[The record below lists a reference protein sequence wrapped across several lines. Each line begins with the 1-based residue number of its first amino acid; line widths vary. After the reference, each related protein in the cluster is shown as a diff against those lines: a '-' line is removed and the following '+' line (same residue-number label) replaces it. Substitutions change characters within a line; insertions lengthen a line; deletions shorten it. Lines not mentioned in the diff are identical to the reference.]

1 MGSRPLP
8 EATLQA
14 VEQALRD
21 ACGITLSE
29 GLRTTLSDALLRACR
44 ESGVGEESFL
54 ARLRERDPAALTSL
68 VEASVIGETYFFR
81 HPEQFE
87 ALRAALLRDTPAS
100 HPLSIWSAG
109 CATGEEPYS
118 LAMAFL
124 DAGRASSRDRILA
137 TDVSIRALSVAREG
151 VYGEWSLRRVPA
163 ERRTRHF
170 DLRGPLVSVRPEAR
184 ARVAFERH
192 NLVRDP
198 PPGRDFDLVVCRNV
212 LIYFT
217 SEAALEVA
225 GRLLS
230 SVRPGGLLLLGPVES
245 AIADGLDT
253 ERIESGGATLY
264 RRPLTP
270 RPRRRP
276 HAHPPA
282 AARSASGRRRHAASA
297 AEKAAD
303 GRGRAPA
310 HAPRP
315 RAEAPAT
322 RPSTPPPATAS
333 PAPASASSGFDA
345 AREAA
350 RRGEI
355 DLAESLARETAS
367 RDLSPES
374 FLLLSMTAEARG
386 DVAGAVEAVRR
397 ALYLDPGLAMGHA
410 ALVPLYGQLG
420 RSEDAARAR
429 RNALEAIQDLEDGA
443 PLRGVEPMTA
453 GALRSAL
460 GETAQARRA
469 GGAGRGDR

>member
-1 MGSRPLP
+1 VTGPRALP
-8 EATLQA
+8 EAALQA

-29 GLRTTLSDALLRACR
+29 GLRSTLSDALLRACR
-44 ESGVGEESFL
+44 DAGVPEEAFL

-81 HPEQFE
+81 HPEQFD
-87 ALRAALLRDTPAS
+87 ALRTALLRDAPAA

-118 LAMAFL
+118 LAMALL

-137 TDVSIRALSVAREG
+137 TDVSVRALGVAREG
-151 VYGEWSLRRVPA
+151 VYGEWSLRRVSPELRA
-163 ERRTRHF
+163 RHF
-170 DLRGPLVSVRPEAR
+170 DQRGPLVSVRPEAR
-184 ARVAFERH
+184 ARVTFERH

-198 PPGRDFDLVVCRNV
+198 PPGGDLDLVVCRNV

-217 SEAALEVA
+217 SEVALEVA

-230 SVRPGGLLLLGPVES
+230 AVRPGGLLLLGPVES

-253 ERIESGGATLY
+253 ERVEFGGATLY
-264 RRPLTP
+264 RRPLAP
-270 RPRRRP
+270 KPRRRSQA
-276 HAHPPA
+276 HAPA
-282 AARSASGRRRHAASA
+282 PARPASGRRRQAGARDRGGA
-297 AEKAAD
+297 
-303 GRGRAPA
+303 GRSEPPSPA
-310 HAPRP
+310 R
-315 RAEAPAT
+315 RAEAAAPG
-322 RPSTPPPATAS
+322 PQPS
-333 PAPASASSGFDA
+333 PAPASPAPVPSGFDA

-350 RRGEI
+350 RRGELG
-355 DLAESLARETAS
+355 LAESLAREAAS
-367 RDLSPES
+367 RELSPEA

-386 DVAGAVEAVRR
+386 DVAGALEAVRR

-410 ALVPLYGQLG
+410 ALVPLYWQLG
-420 RSEDAARAR
+420 RAEDAVRAR
-429 RNALEAIQDLEDGA
+429 RNALEAIRDLEDSA

-460 GETAQARRA
+460 GEPGVALRA
-469 GGAGRGDR
+469 SGAGRADR